1 MYNGKSACPV
11 PGPRHDFGCPIN
23 FWQSN
28 CYEKQSN
35 DQNYLGGLERT
46 RGFAILPT
54 QTCTFEPF
62 GFYSGEIKNWRNW
75 SDNQNDLGGLRV
87 GTRIYHYIQA
97 NVYIWTI
104 LSDEKLNEE
113 MIGQMP
119 TAPSVVNLWPKCL
132 FVGTYAQKPCN
143 VESADGAC
151 FDWSWYC
158 IYAYVR
164 ANKHFYVISKKSFRL
179 A

>member
-87 GTRIYHYIQA
+87 GTRIYHYIQKMFTFEQFSRMKNLMKRWLVRCQRRPVSSICDQSA
-97 NVYIWTI
+97 YLLVHMRKTFAM
-104 LSDEKLNEE
+104 LNPL
-113 MIGQMP
+113 MGHVSIGHGIVFTHM
-119 TAPSVVNLWPKCL
+119 
-132 FVGTYAQKPCN
+132 YAQIN
-143 VESADGAC
+143 T
-151 FDWSWYC
+151 FT
-158 IYAYVR
+158 
-164 ANKHFYVISKKSFRL
+164 
-179 A
+179 